1 MKTSQLSS
9 PCCTSKLMLS
19 VLKPQDQFQVYP
31 AAKDSRGICICQ
43 DRDYRDV
50 YQEKHG
56 QMALTCPQKRYHL
69 EC

>member
-1 MKTSQLSS
+1 MALSGCS
-9 PCCTSKLMLS
+9 GSVIAQYD

-50 YQEKHG
+50 YQEKYG